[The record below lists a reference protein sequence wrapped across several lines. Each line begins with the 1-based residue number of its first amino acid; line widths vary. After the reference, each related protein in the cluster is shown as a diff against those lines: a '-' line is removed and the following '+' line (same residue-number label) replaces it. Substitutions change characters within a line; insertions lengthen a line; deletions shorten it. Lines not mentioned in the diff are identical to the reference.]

1 VRRRQ
6 RVPIHT
12 RVIKPAGA
20 SRPTLGAIKMKK
32 QEILL
37 SQLEW
42 QKTVL
47 QNTRDFQQIVR
58 VQTFIKQLETKL
70 ANLKGI
76 AK

>member
-1 VRRRQ
+1 
-6 RVPIHT
+6 
-12 RVIKPAGA
+12 
-20 SRPTLGAIKMKK
+20 MKK